1 MMALRSKGLILSRG
15 WMKAPDLSLEENF
28 HRQKTNK
35 QKNSNPR
42 KDIPDQKKKQWK
54 EAKKQHG
61 RLWE

>member
-42 KDIPDQKKKQWK
+42 KDIPDQKKNN
-54 EAKKQHG
+54 G
-61 RLWE
+61 RWQKTAW

>member
-42 KDIPDQKKKQWK
+42 KDIPDQKKTM
-54 EAKKQHG
+54 EGGKKQHG